1 MASMLKGRGYMVR
14 KILSKRKIKAFP
26 VPEREIKA
34 FPVLERFDGNPI
46 LGPQP
51 KHWWESKAVFNAGA
65 IYEGGE
71 VHIVYRAIG
80 DSDVSVL
87 GYASSIDGFHVD
99 ERLDKPIYVPRE
111 PFEGAGLVYP
121 TASNPQVTYVSA
133 EDDEEEEEEEDGDYV
148 SGGGWGGCEDPRL
161 TKIDNRIFMTYV
173 AFDGY
178 SPPRV
183 ALTSIHI
190 DDFLARNWQW
200 KKPVLISPP
209 GLIDK
214 NACILPEK
222 IKSKYVIFHRI
233 FPDIL
238 IDFVDDLDFDG
249 TTRWLKGEFKIRPR
263 AAYWD
268 SRKVGAGAPPI
279 KTKDGWL
286 LIYQAVGERDP
297 GRYKIGAMLLDL
309 KDPVK
314 VLARLEEPIL
324 EPEVWYENEGW
335 KAGVIYPCGAVV
347 IKDRLLVYYGGA
359 DKVTCVASAKLE
371 EFLGRLVGVR
381 EAAPSVLGAPP
392 AAAGITPVMPVKVK
406 RIRSYC
412 VKCRAK
418 REMKNPVAITLKN
431 GRPAIQGICPRCGT
445 KMFRIVKGG
454 KL

>member
-1 MASMLKGRGYMVR
+1 MRGENAY
-14 KILSKRKIKAFP
+14 
-26 VPEREIKA
+26 
-34 FPVLERFDGNPI
+34 PVLERFDKNPI
-46 LGPQP
+46 LEPEP
-51 KHWWESKAVFNAGA
+51 KHWWESKAVFNPGALYEAGK
-65 IYEGGE
+65 
-71 VHIVYRAIG
+71 VHLVYRAIG

-87 GYASSIDGFHVD
+87 GYASSVDGFHID
-99 ERLDKPIYVPRE
+99 ERLHEPIYVPRE
-111 PFEGAGLVYP
+111 SFEGAGLIYP
-121 TASNPQVTYVSA
+121 IPSYPQRTYVPL
-133 EDDEEEEEEEDGDYV
+133 EEEDGYV

-161 TKIDNRIFMTYV
+161 TKIDDRVFMTYV

-190 DDFLARNWQW
+190 NDFLGKNWQW

-209 GLIDK
+209 GVVDK
-214 NACILPEK
+214 NACILPER
-222 IKSKYVIFHRI
+222 INSKYVIFHRI
-233 FPDIL
+233 FPNIL

-249 TTRWLKGEFKIRPR
+249 TTRFLKGEFRIRPR
-263 AAYWD
+263 ASYWD

-309 KDPVK
+309 KDPTR
-314 VLARLEEPIL
+314 VLYRSKEPIL

-335 KAGVIYPCGAVV
+335 KSGVVYPCGAVV

-359 DKVTCVASAKLE
+359 DRVACVASAKLDG
-371 EFLGRLVGVR
+371 LLDHLVGTR
-381 EAAPSVLGAPP
+381 EAVPSPAYAPP
-392 AAAGITPVMPVKVK
+392 AVVGITPVTPVKMK
-406 RIRSYC
+406 RVRAYC

-418 REMKNPVAITLKN
+418 REMKNPRAITLKN

-445 KMFRIVKGG
+445 KMFRIVKA
-454 KL
+454 

>member
-1 MASMLKGRGYMVR
+1 MR
-14 KILSKRKIKAFP
+14 KIVSKRKIKAVP
-26 VPEREIKA
+26 VPKRKIEAI
-34 FPVLERFDGNPI
+34 PVLERFDGNPI
-46 LGPQP
+46 LVPEP
-51 KHWWESKAVFNAGA
+51 NHWWESKAVFNPAA
-65 IYEGGE
+65 IYEAGK
-71 VHIVYRAIG
+71 VHILYRAIG

-87 GYASSIDGFHVD
+87 GYASSSDGFHID
-99 ERLDKPIYVPRE
+99 ERLDKPVYVPRE

-133 EDDEEEEEEEDGDYV
+133 EDDEEEENNYV
-148 SGGGWGGCEDPRL
+148 SGGGGWGGCEDPRL
-161 TKIDNRIFMTYV
+161 TKIDDRVYMTYV

-190 DDFLARNWQW
+190 DDFLAKNWQW

-209 GLIDK
+209 EVVDK

-222 IKSKYVIFHRI
+222 INSKYVIFHRI
-233 FPDIL
+233 YPDIL

-263 AAYWD
+263 VACWD
-268 SRKVGAGAPPI
+268 SRKVGAGGPPI

-286 LIYQAVGERDP
+286 LIYQAIGEGDSS
-297 GRYKIGAMLLDL
+297 RYKIGAMLLDL
-309 KDPVK
+309 KDPTR
-314 VLARLEEPIL
+314 VLARSGEPIL
-324 EPEVWYENEGW
+324 EPQASYENEGW

-359 DKVTCVASAKLE
+359 DKVTCVASAKLDT
-371 EFLGRLVGVR
+371 LLKHLVGGR
-381 EAAPSVLGAPP
+381 EMVPGVANAPP
-392 AAAGITPVMPVKVK
+392 AVVGVTPVKTIKVK
-406 RIRSYC
+406 RIRAYC

-418 REMKNPVAITLKN
+418 RQMKNPVAITLKN

-445 KMFRIVKGG
+445 RMFRIAKGG
-454 KL
+454 KR

>member
-1 MASMLKGRGYMVR
+1 MVR
-14 KILSKRKIKAFP
+14 KIVSKRKIKA
-26 VPEREIKA
+26 V
-34 FPVLERFDGNPI
+34 PVLTRKTEAAPVLKRFAGNPI
-46 LGPQP
+46 LEPQIN
-51 KHWWESKAVFNAGA
+51 HWWESKAVFNPGA
-65 IYEGGE
+65 IYEDGK
-71 VHIVYRAIG
+71 VHIIYRAIG

-87 GYASSIDGFHVD
+87 GYASSIDGFHID
-99 ERLDKPIYVPRE
+99 ERPNKPIYVPRE

-133 EDDEEEEEEEDGDYV
+133 EDDEEEEKEDINYV
-148 SGGGWGGCEDPRL
+148 SGGGGWGGCEDPRL
-161 TKIDNRIFMTYV
+161 TRIDNRIFMTYV

-209 GLIDK
+209 EVVDK

-222 IKSKYVIFHRI
+222 INSKYVIFQRI

-249 TTRWLKGEFKIRPR
+249 TTRWLKGEYKIRPR
-263 AAYWD
+263 AANWD
-268 SRKVGAGAPPI
+268 SQKVGAGAPPI

-297 GRYKIGAMLLDL
+297 SRYKIGVMLLDL
-309 KDPVK
+309 KDPTK
-314 VLARLEEPIL
+314 VLACLKEPIL

-335 KAGVIYPCGAVV
+335 KAGVVYPCGAVV

-359 DKVTCVASAKLE
+359 DKVTCVASAKLDE
-371 EFLGRLVGVR
+371 LLDRLVGVR
-381 EAAPSVLGAPP
+381 EAVLSTPSEKP
-392 AAAGITPVMPVKVK
+392 AAVVTTLVMPVKIK
-406 RIRSYC
+406 RIRAYC

-431 GRPAIQGICPRCGT
+431 GRPAIQGICSRCGT